1 MSEKCRKRPLS
12 KNEDTKTVRLFE
24 ENNYDG
30 DDLHVTA
37 TKSIS
42 LFNAYERLKSPPL
55 VTVHFLLVTRSQ
67 CFRFWA

>member
-1 MSEKCRKRPLS
+1 MSEKFRKLPLS
-12 KNEDTKTVRLFE
+12 ENEDIKAVRHFE

-30 DDLHVTA
+30 DDLHSTA

-55 VTVHFLLVTRSQ
+55 FTAHFLLVIRSQ
-67 CFRFWA
+67 NF